1 MTKPVTSF
9 LDSVHFND
17 INLTDYQNGTNNTDF
32 LTNHTRPPTWSLEY
46 VILAVMVTAL
56 AVNGLIG
63 NTSVLIVYFR
73 RRENLASNTFIKV
86 LASVDLLAFVMP
98 YTIIYE
104 LHMVTSDFICRFCE
118 LILHFCIFASN
129 ITLVAVATER
139 YIAVCQI
146 STKVDTH
153 SISVGIWVILGL
165 STALGAPSIATFS
178 VVQSSEVH
186 DIKCQFPHEYTSG
199 TFCHFTYSIM
209 GKTLVTVYQGLSAL
223 LFYVS
228 VIMIVVLYS
237 IVYYVLWKKTKT
249 RRKMLSQTPR
259 SREMESISE
268 ISSSDQQ
275 RASRVVRLQL
285 DGRPSCAYRPD
296 ITIHNEDISRVVMAD
311 SRVERQSDPKHTKG
325 STDEVI
331 DNIGVGSA
339 NKIVRSTSTEYNN
352 KVITTTSSES
362 TNKLI
367 NNTSTDVTNENINTS
382 SADSTDININTTGAV
397 SINTVVNNTVSK
409 PRRKIRFSVSAK
421 SGRSEKVKRKRYYH
435 RRTAKMLFLCTIIY
449 FVTWLPFWIDVFGFT
464 NCLLLRYI
472 FFIGNATNPIVY
484 GVVNEQVRRAFKK
497 LFLDCL
503 KKWFR
508 VGTPDTSDYFL
519 SSRLSASSLRETS
532 DK

>member
-1 MTKPVTSF
+1 MYLVNVSTCWDMKTFSDI
-9 LDSVHFND
+9 LHFND
-17 INLTDYQNGTNNTDF
+17 INLTDFRNGTNNTDF
-32 LTNHTRPPTWSLEY
+32 LTNHTRPPTWNIEY
-46 VILAVMVTAL
+46 VILAVMVTTL
-56 AVNGLIG
+56 VVNGLIG
-63 NTSVLIVYFR
+63 NMSVLIVYFR
-73 RRENLASNTFIKV
+73 RRENLASYTFKV
-86 LASVDLLAFVMP
+86 LASVDLLVCSCVMP

-104 LHMVTSDFICRFCE
+104 LHMVTSDVICRFCE

-129 ITLVAVATER
+129 MALVAVATER

-146 STKVDTH
+146 STKVETH

-178 VVQSSEVH
+178 VVQSSEVQ
-186 DIKCQFPHEYTSG
+186 DTKCQFPHEYTSG
-199 TFCHFTYSIM
+199 TVCHFTYSIM

-223 LFYVS
+223 LFYIS
-228 VIMIVVLYS
+228 VIMIAVLYS
-237 IVYYVLWKKTKT
+237 IIYYVLWKKTKT
-249 RRKMLSQTPR
+249 RRKMLNRTPR

-275 RASRVVRLQL
+275 RASRFVRLQL

-296 ITIHNEDISRVVMAD
+296 ITTHNEDISRVVIAD
-311 SRVERQSDPKHTKG
+311 SRVERQSDPKHGK
-325 STDEVI
+325 
-331 DNIGVGSA
+331 DNIDVGSA

-352 KVITTTSSES
+352 KVINTTSSES

-367 NNTSTDVTNENINTS
+367 NITSTDITNENINPT
-382 SADSTDININTTGAV
+382 SADITDININTTGAV
-397 SINTVVNNTVSK
+397 SINTVVNDTVSK
-409 PRRKIRFSVSAK
+409 PRRKIRFSVSAQ

-497 LFLDCL
+497 LFLCCL

-508 VGTPDTSDYFL
+508 VGTPDTRDYFL
-519 SSRLSASSLRETS
+519 STRLSASSLRETS
-532 DK
+532 